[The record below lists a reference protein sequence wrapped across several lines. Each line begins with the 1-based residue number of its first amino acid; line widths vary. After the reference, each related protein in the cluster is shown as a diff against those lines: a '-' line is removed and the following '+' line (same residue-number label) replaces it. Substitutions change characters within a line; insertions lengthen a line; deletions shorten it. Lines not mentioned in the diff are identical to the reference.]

1 MGLVRWTI
9 ILNMA
14 SALGLFLFVVVY
26 RYAIGWHVAI
36 PAVLLAGLVAGVL
49 LLARQ
54 KTVGLL
60 LVALSCILFVPAGT
74 FFVWQEASHTGEVY
88 LFAAA
93 FLPGIIAGWA
103 CLFAFGRPMWRA
115 LRAG

>member
-1 MGLVRWTI
+1 MRWTI

-14 SALGLFLFVVVY
+14 SVLGLWLFVVVY
-26 RYAIGWHVAI
+26 RYAIEWHVAI
-36 PAVLLAGLVAGVL
+36 PAVLLAGLAVGVL

-54 KTVGLL
+54 MTAGLL
-60 LVALSCILFVPAGT
+60 LVAVSCILFVPAGA
-74 FFVWQEASHTGEVY
+74 FFLWKEASHTGEIY

-103 CLFAFGRPMWRA
+103 CLVAFGGPIWRA